1 MVLISP
7 CVSSIRSVGIAQF
20 PPIERVRRKGE
31 GSDLGQG
38 GGVKQRPWLK

>member
-20 PPIERVRRKGE
+20 PPIERVRRKGKAPILARVVV
-31 GSDLGQG
+31 SNSALG
-38 GGVKQRPWLK
+38 